1 MIQKFASTTKEG
13 VKMIRIIEIRKE
25 GEFQC
30 NYPTLAAAISDF
42 ERITQDN
49 IDYLY
54 VLQVKDENGD
64 IIKEFRASAGAI
76 AA

>member
-1 MIQKFASTTKEG
+1 MIK
-13 VKMIRIIEIRKE
+13 IIETRKE

-30 NYPTLAAAISDF
+30 NYPTIESAIADF
-42 ERITQDN
+42 ERITQTD